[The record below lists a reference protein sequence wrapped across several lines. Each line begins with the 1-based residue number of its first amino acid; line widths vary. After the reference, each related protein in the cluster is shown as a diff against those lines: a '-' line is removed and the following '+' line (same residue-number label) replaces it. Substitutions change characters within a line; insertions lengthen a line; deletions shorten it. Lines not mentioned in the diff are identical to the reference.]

1 MGKIQILNETVA
13 SRIAAGE
20 VVERP
25 ASIVKELL
33 ENSIDAHA
41 TAIAISIEE
50 GGVREIRV
58 SDNGEGIAPED
69 MPLTVVKHATSKI
82 FTLEDLEHIHSMGFR
97 GEALA
102 SIAAV
107 SMLTIKSRT
116 KNAAFG
122 SELYAR
128 GGRVESLRQ
137 AGLPD
142 GTTVLVENL
151 FYNTPARLKFL
162 KKPGAEAALI
172 SDMVARLILA
182 NPQISFRYTA
192 GGKVVYHSPGNG
204 KLEDAIYSVYGFS
217 MKNALIPVDFRL
229 NQTYLRGYIGAPFQA
244 YKTQKH
250 GTLLVN
256 GRYVKNSL
264 VQRSVMRAYGERL
277 LKNNYPFYVLQLTL
291 PAEEVD
297 VNVHPNKLAVHFRD
311 ENEVEYVLISALEQ
325 ALRSTY
331 RPPALE
337 LPPQKEVPPAA
348 EKAENPPP
356 PKPWAAPSLPEREE
370 SESEETEL
378 TPQQRGANTRRYAAE
393 QEVAARHAEE
403 EAERMPPLFAPPQP
417 EAEAVQRTDSVL
429 DPALSERIDEILQ
442 YAQDAALQT
451 AQPLSLH
458 ESGGTLP
465 IEAALDRSPP
475 VAEETAAQ
483 AFGQSL
489 SQVENRRASIASKA
503 EQAPDIFR
511 GRVDFR
517 IVGVAFETYL
527 IIEYAST
534 LYLIDQHA
542 AHERKI
548 YDELMAGISKR
559 LVTQHLL
566 TPLRMEI
573 TPAEAQLLE
582 ENRSLLSDM
591 GFCLARIDLHSCT
604 VTAYPQILG
613 DTDIRQTFQDML
625 GNLDRGEGSQQVR
638 REKIAKGACKRAI
651 KGGMRMS
658 EADIRELVETSLMQG
673 KIPHCPHGRPVAITL
688 TRTQLEEGFK
698 RRV

>member
-41 TAIAISIEE
+41 TAIAISIAE

-58 SDNGEGIAPED
+58 SDNGEGIVPED

-128 GGRVESLRQ
+128 GGQVESLRQ

-192 GGKVVYHSPGNG
+192 GDKVVYHSPGNG
-204 KLEDAIYSVYGFS
+204 KLEDAIYSVYGFG

-264 VQRSVMRAYGERL
+264 VQRSVMHAYGERL

-337 LPPQKEVPPAA
+337 LPPQKGVSPAA
-348 EKAENPPP
+348 EKVENRPA
-356 PKPWAAPSLPEREE
+356 PKPWAPSPSEREE
-370 SESEETEL
+370 PKREAIESTAPQREADTKRYMAEQDAPARRAEE
-378 TPQQRGANTRRYAAE
+378 AAE
-393 QEVAARHAEE
+393 RT
-403 EAERMPPLFAPPQP
+403 PPLFAPPQP
-417 EAEAVQRTDSVL
+417 AAEAVRRTDSVL

-451 AQPLSLH
+451 TQPLSLH

-465 IEAALDRSPP
+465 IEAAPDRSPP
-475 VAEETAAQ
+475 VAEEAAAQ

-489 SQVENRRASIASKA
+489 SQVEERRADIETKA

-559 LVTQHLL
+559 LVIQHLL

-625 GNLDRGEGSQQVR
+625 GNLDRGEGSLQVR

-673 KIPHCPHGRPVAITL
+673 KIPHCPHGRPIAITL

>member
-1 MGKIQILNETVA
+1 
-13 SRIAAGE
+13 
-20 VVERP
+20 
-25 ASIVKELL
+25 
-33 ENSIDAHA
+33 
-41 TAIAISIEE
+41 
-50 GGVREIRV
+50 
-58 SDNGEGIAPED
+58 
-69 MPLTVVKHATSKI
+69 
-82 FTLEDLEHIHSMGFR
+82 
-97 GEALA
+97 
-102 SIAAV
+102 
-107 SMLTIKSRT
+107 
-116 KNAAFG
+116 
-122 SELYAR
+122 
-128 GGRVESLRQ
+128 
-137 AGLPD
+137 
-142 GTTVLVENL
+142 
-151 FYNTPARLKFL
+151 
-162 KKPGAEAALI
+162 
-172 SDMVARLILA
+172 
-182 NPQISFRYTA
+182 
-192 GGKVVYHSPGNG
+192 
-204 KLEDAIYSVYGFS
+204 
-217 MKNALIPVDFRL
+217 
-229 NQTYLRGYIGAPFQA
+229 
-244 YKTQKH
+244 
-250 GTLLVN
+250 
-256 GRYVKNSL
+256 
-264 VQRSVMRAYGERL
+264 
-277 LKNNYPFYVLQLTL
+277 
-291 PAEEVD
+291 
-297 VNVHPNKLAVHFRD
+297 
-311 ENEVEYVLISALEQ
+311 
-325 ALRSTY
+325 
-331 RPPALE
+331 
-337 LPPQKEVPPAA
+337 
-348 EKAENPPP
+348 
-356 PKPWAAPSLPEREE
+356 
-370 SESEETEL
+370 
-378 TPQQRGANTRRYAAE
+378 
-393 QEVAARHAEE
+393 
-403 EAERMPPLFAPPQP
+403 MPPLFAPPQP
-417 EAEAVQRTDSVL
+417 EAEAVRRTDSVL

-451 AQPLSLH
+451 TQPLSLH
-458 ESGGTLP
+458 EIGGTLP
-465 IEAALDRSPP
+465 IEAALDRSTP

-489 SQVENRRASIASKA
+489 SQVEDRRASIASKA

-559 LVTQHLL
+559 LVIQHLL